1 MRGTG
6 TGAGISPSAL
16 LLSGLFLAFGLASCG
31 SPPPPPPP
39 KAPSPF
45 EIVAKGLPPP
55 TPLLPS
61 PPADAPPSFQGVL
74 PSGLPWA
81 GAVLKGE
88 PLERVVV
95 RLSPLGSPIP
105 RWRPALAALSL
116 VRGGA
121 LNLQGEAFTLAVE
134 ALGGKVKGDWKD
146 GAIELSLEIPP
157 GKLAPALLR
166 LEQLI
171 LAPAYD
177 RPALVEGLGE
187 LEKRIR
193 TWPVLAS
200 PGGNLPPTGEGLPST
215 EEDLPSSLEM
225 RDWHSKALHPR
236 WTAMAFCGPLSRKKI
251 QEALDRTFA
260 LWQDPRPA
268 PIPPMP
274 SFPQPGLFWSNRP
287 PGRPTLLSLFL
298 PLGSLSSAW
307 WGPIRVLSRTISG
320 DRGVGR
326 LPAALEAG
334 GVPFLSYRSRVLL
347 LAPNLALKIFQVEGV
362 PPQALPRALEIMVD
376 VLGSLTQ
383 TPITA
388 IEAQRARLGA
398 LSEEALTCREPS
410 LLLPRLLQVAATPG
424 GVAQGSQPLQAL
436 RDALVRTTLADLRSA
451 APAFLPNRAWIL
463 AQGPKEARKGSAFA
477 KAIVIS
483 GEPEVPGAGKP
494 PVQQPP
500 EKPGPEQT
508 ARARALLAR
517 AVLALGG
524 GEAMKNLEG
533 IRLKAVFEWANGF
546 RESQEW
552 KISGTGLER
561 TREVLGTRVR
571 FLLPAGSEEG
581 KMESGGKTLPMPRES
596 VELLKGDLESDPLWL
611 LSRVEPS
618 RARALVVGEE
628 EFQGVSLVRILL
640 GPPGPKALYLSID
653 PQSGLVRIM
662 DHFLPGGR
670 VRDTFQDYREIGPY
684 RHPYLV
690 ERSRRGERVWTME
703 VEEVKVR
710 VSRGRE
716 RR

>member
-1 MRGTG
+1 MRGS
-6 TGAGISPSAL
+6 GARSFPAL
-16 LLSGLFLAFGLASCG
+16 LLWSAPFLFLVLASCG
-31 SPPPPPPP
+31 TPPPPPPP

-61 PPADAPPSFQGVL
+61 PPAEAPPSFQGVL

-88 PLERVVV
+88 PQERVVV

-116 VRGGA
+116 VGGGA

-134 ALGGKVKGDWKD
+134 AMGGKVKGDWKD

-157 GKLAPALLR
+157 GKLPSALLR

-171 LAPAYD
+171 LAPAYE
-177 RPALVEGLGE
+177 RPALVEGFRE

-193 TWPVLAS
+193 TWPVLSS

-236 WTAMAFCGPLSRKKI
+236 WTAMAFCGPLPRKKI

-287 PGRPTLLSLFL
+287 AGSPTLLSLFL
-298 PLGSLSSAW
+298 PLGSLGSAW

-320 DRGVGR
+320 DKGEGR

-334 GVPFLSYRSRVLL
+334 GVPFLAYRSRVLL

-362 PPQALPRALEIMVD
+362 PPQSLPRALEIMVD

-388 IEAQRARLGA
+388 TEAQRARLGA
-398 LSEEALTCREPS
+398 LSEEAMTCREPS

-424 GVAQGSQPLQAL
+424 GVAQGSPPLQAL
-436 RDALVRTTLADLRSA
+436 RDALVRTSLSDLRSA

-463 AQGPKEARKGSAFA
+463 AQGPKQARKGSAFA
-477 KAIVIS
+477 KAMVIS
-483 GEPEVPGAGKP
+483 GEPEVPGAGKA
-494 PVQQPP
+494 PVQPAP
-500 EKPGPEQT
+500 EKAGPEQI
-508 ARARALLAR
+508 ARARALLR
-517 AVLALGG
+517 KAVLAAGG
-524 GEAMKNLEG
+524 RDALKSLDE
-533 IRLKAVFEWANGF
+533 IRLKAVFEWSNGF
-546 RESQEW
+546 KESQAW
-552 KISGTGLER
+552 KISEAGLER
-561 TREVLGTRVR
+561 TREVLGMRVR
-571 FLLPAGSEEG
+571 FLLPAGSGEG
-581 KMESGGKTLPMPRES
+581 KMESGGKTLPMPKES
-596 VELLKGDLESDPLWL
+596 AELLKGDLESDPLWFL
-611 LSRVEPS
+611 ARVDPS
-618 RARALVVGEE
+618 RSPAVVVGEE
-628 EFQGVSLVRILL
+628 EFQGISLARILV
-640 GPPGPKALYLSID
+640 GPPGPKAVYLSID
-653 PQSGLVRIM
+653 PGNGLVRIM

-670 VRDTFQDYREIGPY
+670 VRDVFRDYREAGPF
-684 RHPYLV
+684 RHPFLV
-690 ERSRRGERVWTME
+690 ERFRRGERVWVMQ

-710 VSRGRE
+710 MSRGKEGR
-716 RR
+716 